1 MERPVRGNEPEKEDA
16 GVSDDAQKRAIRIL
30 STGISFLVM
39 NRLAERFIDLPEE
52 PGVWDDIK
60 EELLKAGFTLGST
73 ALASFIVRRVV
84 AGR

>member
-1 MERPVRGNEPEKEDA
+1 
-16 GVSDDAQKRAIRIL
+16 
-30 STGISFLVM
+30 M

>member
-1 MERPVRGNEPEKEDA
+1 M
-16 GVSDDAQKRAIRIL
+16 SDDAQKRTIKIL

-60 EELLKAGFTLGST
+60 EELLKGAFTLAST